1 MENAAMQNAEKAVL
15 TLAEFISTKRVE
27 RKLSLRQLA
36 AQSGL
41 ARNTIFKLERGLIA
55 QPRPDV
61 LIALGRALAV
71 PAADMF
77 ALMNYPSP
85 EQLPSFGVYLRAR
98 YHELT
103 PNQVAQLEGYFAA
116 IAAQTDI
123 DLHGPQP
130 GEDEF

>member
-1 MENAAMQNAEKAVL
+1 MRNAEMAVL
-15 TLAEFISTKRVE
+15 KLAEYIGTKRTE

-41 ARNTIFKLERGLIA
+41 ARNTIFKLEHGMIA

-77 ALMNYPSP
+77 ALMKYPAP
-85 EQLPSFGVYLRAR
+85 DQLPSFGVYLRAR
-98 YHELT
+98 YHELS
-103 PNQVAQLEGYFAA
+103 PKQVAQLEGYFAA
-116 IAAQTDI
+116 LAEQSNI